1 MSKKA
6 VDNFKNGVF
15 WELYNDLERQ
25 FQSFLEY
32 VPYLPGNETVYS
44 FKLLNLILT
53 IGGHVDSAFKEMARY
68 PKFSGNDDCKD
79 ILEKVKKK
87 QTVPITLPLKAF
99 ETEYK
104 LSEKTIIFKRLPER
118 QNVKPFK
125 PRSGR
130 AQSPKWWKVYN
141 GIKHDVSV
149 NIKEAN
155 LQTTRDAL
163 AGAFLLNVVH
173 KPGILR
179 LYDYGMIKF
188 PLQPIEGPF
197 AGAFEYAMTRIPR
210 HMFQDMLE
218 RDQSFGAYVETA
230 LFVYDYSQGEED
242 EDE

>member
-1 MSKKA
+1 MSEKA
-6 VDNFKNGVF
+6 TDNFENGVF

-32 VPYLPGNETVYS
+32 IPYLPGNETVYS

-53 IGGHVDSAFKEMARY
+53 IGGHVDSAFKEMVRY

-99 ETEYK
+99 ETEYG
-104 LSEKTIIFKRLPER
+104 LSKKMIIFKRLPDRE
-118 QNVKPFK
+118 NVKPFK

-163 AGAFLLNVVH
+163 AGAFLLNALHYPSVFRLYKH
-173 KPGILR
+173 GILDKITYEEVSYDR
-179 LYDYGMIKF
+179 VEHYSWGLKSVKQKYEEDGKLPTLLETPLFIYDY
-188 PLQPIEGPF
+188 EG
-197 AGAFEYAMTRIPR
+197 
-210 HMFQDMLE
+210 L
-218 RDQSFGAYVETA
+218 RDEP
-230 LFVYDYSQGEED
+230 D
-242 EDE
+242 EWIT